1 MKKRMIAKLLA
12 VIAVMLACL
21 GGLAPFSAY
30 ADDAAAEYKLYPTP
44 HSMVYDNGAQT
55 LRNKA
60 SVLTEPGIDA
70 DTISRLDE
78 ALALKGIKA
87 KSVDAI
93 PFKSTVTTVL
103 VGVKGSGGAVDT
115 YVDQLV
121 QDGKLSY
128 TDGLFDHNDSYVLA
142 SLPSDGNEPD
152 RVIVLG
158 KTTDAAYYGLTTLY
172 QILQQT
178 SDAKLR
184 AFTVSD
190 YADVVTRG
198 FIEGYYGN
206 PWSTEDR
213 VNLMQWG
220 GYYKLNAYVYA
231 PKDDPKHNAKWR
243 ELYTEEEL
251 TEKIEP
257 LAEAGNASKCRF
269 VFALHPF
276 MHNPITNSNYDESV
290 AVLKEKFTQ
299 VMDHGV
305 RQISILADDAGNQGS
320 ALYTRLCKDMTDWL
334 HEKQA
339 EQNADGTL
347 KYPGLKDTL
356 IFCPVNYMGWGES
369 W

>member
-30 ADDAAAEYKLYPTP
+30 ADDTAAEYKLYPTP
-44 HSMVYDNGAQT
+44 HSMVYGNGAQT

-60 SVLTEPGIDA
+60 SVLTESGIDA

-93 PFKSTVTTVL
+93 PSKSTVTTVL

-184 AFTVSD
+184 TFTMSD

-257 LAEAGNASKCRF
+257 LAEAGNTSK
-269 VFALHPF
+269 
-276 MHNPITNSNYDESV
+276 
-290 AVLKEKFTQ
+290 
-299 VMDHGV
+299 
-305 RQISILADDAGNQGS
+305 
-320 ALYTRLCKDMTDWL
+320 
-334 HEKQA
+334 
-339 EQNADGTL
+339 
-347 KYPGLKDTL
+347 
-356 IFCPVNYMGWGES
+356 
-369 W
+369 